1 MDEKY
6 EEAKKRVKQLK
17 AFYNHL
23 LIYIVINALLFAIN
37 FVVSPGAWWFYWI
50 TIFWGIGVLWQGLA
64 IVSRRRFLGKDWEDK
79 KIKEY
84 MEKEE
89 MEKKEE

>member
-1 MDEKY
+1 MEEKY
-6 EEAKKRVKQLK
+6 EQAKKRVKQLK

-23 LIYIVINALLFAIN
+23 LIYVIINALLFVIN
-37 FVVSPGAWWFYWI
+37 FVVSPGSWWFYWV
-50 TIFWGIGVLWQGLA
+50 TIFWGIAVLWQGIGIL
-64 IVSRRRFLGKDWEDK
+64 SRNRFLGKDWEDK

>member
-1 MDEKY
+1 MEEKY
-6 EEAKKRVKQLK
+6 EQAKKRVKQLK

-23 LIYIVINALLFAIN
+23 LIYVIINALLFVIN
-37 FVVSPGAWWFYWI
+37 FVFSPGSWWFYWV
-50 TIFWGIGVLWQGLA
+50 TIFWGIAVLWQGIEIL
-64 IVSRRRFLGKDWEDK
+64 SRNRFLGKDWEDK